1 MTDLISRGW
10 WTSFCAG
17 VADLFRVGVAGFL
30 RIGKCE
36 RGLGRAY
43 SAGASATVTVV
54 DCVSRPASLNTVNWT
69 AWLPAELNDVV

>member
-54 DCVSRPASLNTVNWT
+54 DLVLLPTVLSAVKRT
-69 AWLPAELNDVV
+69 GWLPGELNVVV